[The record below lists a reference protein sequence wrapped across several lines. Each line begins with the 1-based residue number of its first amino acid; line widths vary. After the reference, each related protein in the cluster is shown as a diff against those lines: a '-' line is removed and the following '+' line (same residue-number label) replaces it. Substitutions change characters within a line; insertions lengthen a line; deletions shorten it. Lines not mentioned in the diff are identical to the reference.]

1 MLTQT
6 CPKQHCF
13 IVEIEGYV
21 QDECPKCRERLTT
34 TKTTRLDF
42 ENYIQQ
48 IRKENEEFR
57 IIHYADSYDKPQSM
71 LDKGLITQQE
81 YVIAIEEA
89 DRMFSAYYA
98 KQGKKIAQTTKLLKW
113 FATPT
118 ELQACTRLIS
128 SVESLQDKLTKI

>member
-13 IVEIEGYV
+13 IVEIEGYA

-42 ENYIQQ
+42 ENYI
-48 IRKENEEFR
+48 
-57 IIHYADSYDKPQSM
+57 
-71 LDKGLITQQE
+71 
-81 YVIAIEEA
+81 
-89 DRMFSAYYA
+89 
-98 KQGKKIAQTTKLLKW
+98 
-113 FATPT
+113 
-118 ELQACTRLIS
+118 IS

>member
-13 IVEIEGYV
+13 IVEIEV

-71 LDKGLITQQE
+71 LQQE

-89 DRMFSAYYA
+89 DRMFSLAHTMQN
-98 KQGKKIAQTTKLLKW
+98 KVKK
-113 FATPT
+113 
-118 ELQACTRLIS
+118 
-128 SVESLQDKLTKI
+128 